1 MAVPCLLLLFRPVR
15 ENRSDLMDS
24 FLPDVCLQETPVILD
39 LEESLRAKVFFSGT
53 GDSCSCSGFGGLCGG
68 FFAWL
73 SKISG
78 AVGRHDPG

>member
-1 MAVPCLLLLFRPVR
+1 
-15 ENRSDLMDS
+15 MDS

-39 LEESLRAKVFFSGT
+39 LEESLRAKVFFQEQEILVLVPVLV
-53 GDSCSCSGFGGLCGG
+53 DCVGG